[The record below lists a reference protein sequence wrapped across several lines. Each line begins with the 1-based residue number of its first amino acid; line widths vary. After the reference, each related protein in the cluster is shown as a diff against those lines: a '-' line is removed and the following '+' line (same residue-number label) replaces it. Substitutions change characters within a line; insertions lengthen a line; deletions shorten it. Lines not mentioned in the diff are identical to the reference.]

1 MTLHRVSDKSI
12 ILTLVLAAVAMID
25 MKVDDAKRNGP
36 KFLGKWSAFIRLVRL
51 FILLYSNRTRED
63 EINMDQKIE
72 VARIRCWQRVFPF
85 ESRLK

>member
-51 FILLYSNRTRED
+51 FIFILIARERTRS
-63 EINMDQKIE
+63 IWTRK
-72 VARIRCWQRVFPF
+72 
-85 ESRLK
+85 LKLQE